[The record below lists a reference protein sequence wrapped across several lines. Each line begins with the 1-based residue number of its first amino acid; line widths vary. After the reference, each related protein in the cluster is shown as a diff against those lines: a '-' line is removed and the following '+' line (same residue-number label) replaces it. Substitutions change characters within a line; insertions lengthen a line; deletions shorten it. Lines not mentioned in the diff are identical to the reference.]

1 MSDLIQTVK
10 AMYAAFGRGD
20 LDGIMAHVA
29 GDVLWEAEGPADL
42 GFTGI
47 RHGKQE
53 TLGFFEGIA
62 REHAEPKLDM
72 KDFLA
77 SADSVSVFGR
87 YEFTLR
93 RTGRHVD
100 TPIGHLF
107 QFRGGKVVRFV
118 NLVNTADYLQTSITS
133 AAG

>member
-20 LDGIMAHVA
+20 VEGILAHVA
-29 GDVLWEAEGPADL
+29 DDVLWEAEGPADL

-62 REHAEPKLDM
+62 REHVEPKLDM
-72 KDFLA
+72 KDFIA
-77 SADSVSVFGR
+77 SSDSVAVFGR
-87 YEFTLR
+87 YSFTLR
-93 RTGRHVD
+93 RSGRRVD
-100 TPIGHLF
+100 SPVGHLF
-107 QFRGGKVVRFV
+107 QFRGGKVARFV
-118 NLVNTADYLQTSITS
+118 NLVNTADYVESQISS